1 MSAGKHV
8 LLEQEGDALIV
19 SPLFTFGRFTEGE
32 LVGEWTRILEKIE
45 SEEVK
50 NVVVDLGRIPYFGST
65 LLDWFLQMW
74 RRAKAKGGALA
85 VCGASQIGQEV
96 LKIAGFDKLWG
107 VFESRQA
114 AMESF
119 SKAEVQG
126 S

>member
-1 MSAGKHV
+1 
-8 LLEQEGDALIV
+8 LQ
-19 SPLFTFGRFTEGE
+19 
-32 LVGEWTRILEKIE
+32 KID
-45 SEEVK
+45 SDEVK

-96 LKIAGFDKLWG
+96 LQIAGFDKLWG
-107 VFESRQA
+107 IFDSRRA
-114 AMESF
+114 AVESF
-119 SKAEVQG
+119 AKAAASG